1 MVDVLKVSN
10 VSKKFAGNDFYS
22 LRNINLTVEEGDIVG
37 LIGKNGSGKS
47 TLLKC
52 ITKTYIPTEGAIT
65 YRQHDLLKESNML
78 DDFGIMIETVFYP
91 QLTVEENLNFYLSIH
106 NKEEYKENIPN
117 ILKLVELYKHRNRK
131 PGGFS
136 FGMKQRL
143 ALAIALVAEPSFLIL
158 DEPFVGLDP
167 VGIKRLI
174 SILRTWSQ
182 DRNVSMIISSHQ
194 LTELE
199 SICNR
204 YVFIDSGSLSNINQQ
219 SITIVIELNGD
230 VERLISDIKSYD
242 VDYEGNK
249 LYLSD
254 KIGAEKLNGL
264 LYTLS
269 KNKLIQKLYPSVGLN
284 KFFE

>member
-167 VGIKRLI
+167 KASFILKNKMKELCDRGS
-174 SILRTWSQ
+174 SIFFSTH
-182 DRNVSMIISSHQ
+182 V
-194 LTELE
+194 LE
-199 SICNR
+199 
-204 YVFIDSGSLSNINQQ
+204 V
-219 SITIVIELNGD
+219 
-230 VERLISDIKSYD
+230 
-242 VDYEGNK
+242 
-249 LYLSD
+249 
-254 KIGAEKLNGL
+254 AEKLCDKVAILKDGVIVL
-264 LYTLS
+264 EGDTDDILAQGKSLEE
-269 KNKLIQKLYPSVGLN
+269 LFL
-284 KFFE
+284 EM